1 MWQLRTYREQKG
13 LTLQA
18 GWEDRVDFGIELYQD
33 IPIRSQPIWIPLNSP
48 RVLTPIDLD
57 AVEAE
62 GSGPEIRTD
71 TCKVCHIQ
79 PERPVAFHEF
89 ISSETSSAS
98 EIGNSNEARET
109 LAHEEG
115 SDLDSMP
122 ELEDEINLDTLE
134 IPVWLIPQGVVVNF
148 CNGRVTFET
157 EPGPPWQ
164 EVLAQ
169 MLEEQN
175 QTSE

>member
-1 MWQLRTYREQKG
+1 MQWKLKKQSQ
-13 LTLQA
+13 
-18 GWEDRVDFGIELYQD
+18 EL
-33 IPIRSQPIWIPLNSP
+33 
-48 RVLTPIDLD
+48 
-57 AVEAE
+57 E
-62 GSGPEIRTD
+62 TD

-79 PERPVAFHEF
+79 PERPVAFQEF

-98 EIGNSNEARET
+98 KIENPNDAHESSV
-109 LAHEEG
+109 HEEG

-122 ELEDEINLDTLE
+122 ELEDEIDLDTLE
-134 IPVWLIPQGVVVNF
+134 IPVWLIPHGVVVNF

-157 EPGPPWQ
+157 EQGPPWQ
-164 EVLAQ
+164 EVLTQ

>member
-1 MWQLRTYREQKG
+1 MEQLCYIIQQIYSVLNILSLHSQDEREELVVGYQCFPFDINDVLIVLDRIVEGSMYWGWKINWGYQPWQLRTYCEQKG
-13 LTLQA
+13 LT
-18 GWEDRVDFGIELYQD
+18 
-33 IPIRSQPIWIPLNSP
+33 S
-48 RVLTPIDLD
+48 
-57 AVEAE
+57 
-62 GSGPEIRTD
+62 SG
-71 TCKVCHIQ
+71 
-79 PERPVAFHEF
+79 
-89 ISSETSSAS
+89 S
-98 EIGNSNEARET
+98 EIGNSNEACET

-148 CNGRVTFET
+148 RNGRVTFET
-157 EPGPPWQ
+157 EQGPPWQ

>member
-1 MWQLRTYREQKG
+1 M
-13 LTLQA
+13 
-18 GWEDRVDFGIELYQD
+18 
-33 IPIRSQPIWIPLNSP
+33 
-48 RVLTPIDLD
+48 
-57 AVEAE
+57 EAE
-62 GSGPEIRTD
+62 GTGSEIRTD

-89 ISSETSSAS
+89 ISSETSSIS
-98 EIGNSNEARET
+98 EIGNPNEARKT
-109 LAHEEG
+109 SAHEED

-122 ELEDEINLDTLE
+122 ELEDEIDLDTLE

-148 CNGRVTFET
+148 RNSQVTFET
-157 EPGPPWQ
+157 EQGPPWQ
-164 EVLAQ
+164 EVLTQ

>member
-1 MWQLRTYREQKG
+1 M
-13 LTLQA
+13 
-18 GWEDRVDFGIELYQD
+18 
-33 IPIRSQPIWIPLNSP
+33 P

-57 AVEAE
+57 ALEAE

-79 PERPVAFHEF
+79 PGRPVAFHEF
-89 ISSETSSAS
+89 ISSDTSSTS
-98 EIGNSNEARET
+98 EVGNPNEARET
-109 LAHEEG
+109 LAYERA

-148 CNGRVTFET
+148 CNGWVTFET
-157 EPGPPWQ
+157 EQGPPWQ
-164 EVLAQ
+164 EVLDQ

-175 QTSE
+175 QTAE

>member
-1 MWQLRTYREQKG
+1 M
-13 LTLQA
+13 
-18 GWEDRVDFGIELYQD
+18 GWEDKVDFGIELYQD

-71 TCKVCHIQ
+71 TCKVCHKQ

-89 ISSETSSAS
+89 ISSDTSSAS
-98 EIGNSNEARET
+98 EVGNPNEARET

-115 SDLDSMP
+115 SDLGSMP

-134 IPVWLIPQGVVVNF
+134 IQLWLMPQQVVVNF
-148 CNGRVTFET
+148 HNG
-157 EPGPPWQ
+157 
-164 EVLAQ
+164 
-169 MLEEQN
+169 
-175 QTSE
+175 

>member
-1 MWQLRTYREQKG
+1 M
-13 LTLQA
+13 
-18 GWEDRVDFGIELYQD
+18 
-33 IPIRSQPIWIPLNSP
+33 NSP
-48 RVLTPIDLD
+48 RVLTPVDLD

-62 GSGPEIRTD
+62 GPGSEIRTD

-98 EIGNSNEARET
+98 EIGNPNEARET
-109 LAHEEG
+109 SAHEEG

-122 ELEDEINLDTLE
+122 ELEDEIDLDMPELEDE

-148 CNGRVTFET
+148 RNGRVTFET
-157 EPGPPWQ
+157 EQGPPWQ
-164 EVLAQ
+164 EVLVQ